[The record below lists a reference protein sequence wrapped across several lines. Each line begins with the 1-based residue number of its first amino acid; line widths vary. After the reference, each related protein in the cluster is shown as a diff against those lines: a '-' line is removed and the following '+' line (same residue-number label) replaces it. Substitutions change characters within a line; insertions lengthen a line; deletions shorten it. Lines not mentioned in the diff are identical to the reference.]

1 MGNAH
6 ISGRRAGHALD
17 YHHGHAILTNASNPN
32 NHVPTTSSRA
42 TSRDAPSHDVMP
54 NNHFG
59 HDVSGGNPGLVAP
72 YPPSYPPGHYNLHT
86 NGHLVINITQPNHSF
101 MISDGA
107 TPGHVSSSSSSSS
120 LSLGPVSMPSVLP
133 LPHFVESPKA
143 NTIIN
148 DVNVRKDTLRVEKDR
163 ENPGS
168 YLVSFSFDATTDG
181 W

>member
-1 MGNAH
+1 MPLTKQQY
-6 ISGRRAGHALD
+6 ISF
-17 YHHGHAILTNASNPN
+17 
-32 NHVPTTSSRA
+32 PT
-42 TSRDAPSHDVMP
+42 MP
-54 NNHFG
+54 NNLG
-59 HDVSGGNPGLVAP
+59 HDVSGDNPQVRNHSPGFVNHANPLAP
-72 YPPSYPPGHYNLHT
+72 YPSSTLDYPPGHYNLHT

-107 TPGHVSSSSSSSS
+107 TTPGHVSSSI
-120 LSLGPVSMPSVLP
+120 GPVSMPSVLP

-148 DVNVRKDTLRVEKDR
+148 DVNVRKDTLRLEKDH
-163 ENPGS
+163 ENPGF

>member
-1 MGNAH
+1 MMYAFTMHGVTITFINRQFIH
-6 ISGRRAGHALD
+6 DCLMKMSTGWPQKYCGHTLVL
-17 YHHGHAILTNASNPN
+17 G
-32 NHVPTTSSRA
+32 
-42 TSRDAPSHDVMP
+42 HDVMP